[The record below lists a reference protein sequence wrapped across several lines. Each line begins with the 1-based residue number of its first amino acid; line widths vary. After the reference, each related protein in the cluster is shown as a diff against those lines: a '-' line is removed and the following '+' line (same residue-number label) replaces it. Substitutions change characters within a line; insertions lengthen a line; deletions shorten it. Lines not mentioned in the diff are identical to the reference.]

1 MSIYD
6 INKKKEKII
15 QSTKSISRSN
25 ITNNFFPTQNSK
37 IIKIKTIS
45 KQSSIKNRQDI
56 PKNLN
61 KVNNSS
67 KINTNNT
74 INNAHTSEDNDDFDF
89 ILKESIK
96 ARESINNIKLEPKQ
110 KNKLI
115 IQKQININLKNIH
128 KNNIYKKDALINQ
141 HTESIQLNYYSDILN
156 EKNRTV
162 VRKKLNLNLN
172 TKQNVINI
180 VKIAPIINLDFTNQE
195 MKNQFINNN
204 IANFNMLNKINFFD
218 RLKSI
223 SDKRYTEFTQ
233 EFKRDYFF
241 LDINEFENIFI
252 NEKDININSPLT
264 LIFHY
269 CFNPE
274 IKQVDSGEN
283 FFEFIYKKRGDTNY
297 SMEYNKDE
305 IQYIPKYFN
314 NINYVNYLFNNFKEK
329 DLNIFLDEID
339 TWKKTFSFEQKFK
352 YTKHVIKTMTLRDV
366 ATIYFI
372 SPLDMVIDYHS
383 YGSDFP
389 MADFFVAISQYRF
402 HCDINFNKNKGKFNF
417 KTSCTV
423 YNTIKLVKQ
432 TLLKKYVI
440 YESNVTNKE
449 EIQTN
454 IWPNLKKIIK
464 KEDEDNQNICSEIFE
479 TYLKNNLNKYSK
491 IKPDEKLYCDFFQK
505 SADNDAK
512 KSSFIS
518 IDSGANVDIISNYNN
533 EFNLFN
539 IINNIKIRESED
551 NDESKYI
558 FKNINNKENN
568 KEKQRIIKHEGIK
581 EKEEKKSKKKKLKQR
596 LILKYGVCI
605 IFILYVIKTV
615 VSLSEGYISKEKI
628 FNIFLIFVI
637 GLILATIPFRKS

>member
-25 ITNNFFPTQNSK
+25 ITNNFFSSQNSK

-67 KINTNNT
+67 KINTNNKS
-74 INNAHTSEDNDDFDF
+74 NNAHTNEDNDDFDF

-96 ARESINNIKLEPKQ
+96 AKESINNIKLQPKQ

-115 IQKQININLKNIH
+115 FQKQININLKNIN
-128 KNNIYKKDALINQ
+128 KNNIYKIDALINQ
-141 HTESIQLNYYSDILN
+141 HTESIQLNYYSDKLN

-162 VRKKLNLNLN
+162 VRKKLNFNLN

-305 IQYIPKYFN
+305 IRDIPKYFN

-440 YESNVTNKE
+440 YESNVTNQE

-464 KEDEDNQNICSEIFE
+464 KEDEDNQNISSEIFE

-491 IKPDEKLYCDFFQK
+491 IKPDEKIYCDFFQK
-505 SADNDAK
+505 TADNDAI
-512 KSSFIS
+512 KSSFIN

-539 IINNIKIRESED
+539 IINNIKIKEIED
-551 NDESKYI
+551 NDEANYI

-568 KEKQRIIKHEGIK
+568 KEKQGIIKHKGIK

-605 IFILYVIKTV
+605 IFILYVIKTL
-615 VSLSEGYISKEKI
+615 VSLNEGYITKEKI
-628 FNIFLIFVI
+628 FNIFLIIVI
-637 GLILATIPFRKS
+637 GLILATIQFRKT

>member
-25 ITNNFFPTQNSK
+25 ITNNFFSTQNSK

-61 KVNNSS
+61 KDNNTSN
-67 KINTNNT
+67 INTNNKS
-74 INNAHTSEDNDDFDF
+74 NNAHTNEDNDDFDF

-96 ARESINNIKLEPKQ
+96 AKESINNIKLQPKQ

-115 IQKQININLKNIH
+115 FQKQININLKNIN
-128 KNNIYKKDALINQ
+128 KNNIYKIDALINQ
-141 HTESIQLNYYSDILN
+141 HTESIQLNYYSDKLN

-162 VRKKLNLNLN
+162 VRKKLNFNLN

-305 IQYIPKYFN
+305 IRDIPKYFN

-329 DLNIFLDEID
+329 DLKIFLDEID

-440 YESNVTNKE
+440 YESNVTNQE

-464 KEDEDNQNICSEIFE
+464 KEDEDNQNISSEIFE

-505 SADNDAK
+505 AADNDAI
-512 KSSFIS
+512 KSSLIS

-539 IINNIKIRESED
+539 IINNIKIKEIED
-551 NDESKYI
+551 NDESNYI

-568 KEKQRIIKHEGIK
+568 KEKQGIIKHKEIK

-605 IFILYVIKTV
+605 IFILYVIKTL
-615 VSLSEGYISKEKI
+615 VSLNEGYITKEKI

-637 GLILATIPFRKS
+637 GLILTTIQFRKT